1 MMRLPVRRFG
11 RLINRRVG
19 LPLAWC
25 GLVAGAAVAANVA
38 GVRLVGDVGG
48 WERWM
53 RAHAGVFLAWRLCLY
68 AITARGWWWMRQRV
82 LMREPSAETRQR
94 FIRIEIAAV
103 AAIGLMEGSAW
114 LQDGQGGHQP

>member
-1 MMRLPVRRFG
+1 MTRLPWWRFAW
-11 RLINRRVG
+11 LINRRIA
-19 LPLAWC
+19 LSLAWC
-25 GLVAGAAVAANVA
+25 GLIAGAAVAANVA
-38 GVRLVGDVGG
+38 G

-53 RAHAGVFLAWRLCLY
+53 RVHAGVFLAWRLCLY

-94 FIRIEIAAV
+94 FIRIEIAAG